1 MTTKSEHFV
10 DLIFKKLKNYK
21 KKELFLEKKTLK
33 RFIFSLLKENWNI
46 LKIYDKRYTK
56 KNTNNI
62 MFSMSS
68 LTVILIITF
77 IACLYFLFKV
87 TSKANN

>member
-46 LKIYDKRYTK
+46 LKLYDKSYTK
-56 KNTNNI
+56 KNTDNI

-68 LTVILIITF
+68 LTFILIVTF
-77 IACLYFLFKV
+77 IGSLYFLFKV
-87 TSKANN
+87 TSNANN